1 MNTNLKI
8 KRIKTLI
15 ERLESGKN
23 ISLNSMARVIPHSA
37 LDKFKK
43 DWEVE
48 RQPKKIVKPKAISK
62 YENLIKIACFLY
74 SKMEEYRLSLDKGH
88 LANKFALKADLA
100 FENALEFLKE
110 QIQTESSSR
119 MWIDRD
125 LKDAE
130 FDPFSIPRVIG
141 SSSPEC
147 RVKRKTPYPTLSKK
161 ELKLRVLE
169 LALSELEPP
178 VLEEFC
184 ETEKIIH
191 FSPTKRREIDVS
203 SFKF

>member
-23 ISLNSMARVIPHSA
+23 ISLTSIARVISPSA

-43 DWEVE
+43 DWEDE
-48 RQPKKIVKPKAISK
+48 KQSKKIIKPKAISK
-62 YENLIKIACFLY
+62 YENLIKIACFHY
-74 SKMEEYRLSLDKGH
+74 SKMEKYSVSLDKGD
-88 LANKFALKADLA
+88 LASKFGIEAELA

-110 QIQTESSSR
+110 QIQTESSLR
-119 MWIDRD
+119 MWLDRD

-169 LALSELEPP
+169 LALTELEPP
-178 VLEEFC
+178 ALEEFC
-184 ETEKIIH
+184 ETEKIVH
-191 FSPTKRREIDVS
+191 FLPLKSREIDVS